1 MRSKVKSNIPA
12 ILRILDGGVGNKN
25 LEGRGGAA
33 GGEKLKITNGN
44 VEESQFHS
52 RKSVKGKFSPP

>member
-1 MRSKVKSNIPA
+1 M
-12 ILRILDGGVGNKN
+12 LDGGVGNKN
-25 LEGRGGAA
+25 LEGER

>member
-1 MRSKVKSNIPA
+1 MEELGIKISK
-12 ILRILDGGVGNKN
+12 GG
-25 LEGRGGAA
+25 GRAA

>member
-1 MRSKVKSNIPA
+1 MEELGIKISK
-12 ILRILDGGVGNKN
+12 GG
-25 LEGRGGAA
+25 GGAA

>member
-1 MRSKVKSNIPA
+1 MEELGIKISK
-12 ILRILDGGVGNKN
+12 G
-25 LEGRGGAA
+25 GGAA